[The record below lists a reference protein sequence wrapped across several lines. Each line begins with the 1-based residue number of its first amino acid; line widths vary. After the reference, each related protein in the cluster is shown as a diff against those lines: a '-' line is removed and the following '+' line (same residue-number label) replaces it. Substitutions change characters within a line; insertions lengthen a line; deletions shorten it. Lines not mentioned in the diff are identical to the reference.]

1 MELIRVEME
10 RRFGE
15 RASIGYVDV
24 SAEGA
29 REAHATE
36 IAAIQDRGLIYP
48 VTMVDG
54 AALYDGAVSY
64 PAILRAVDTKLAEQV
79 S

>member
-1 MELIRVEME
+1 ME

-15 RASIGYVDV
+15 TATIEYVDV
-24 SAEGA
+24 TRNETRST
-29 REAHATE
+29 HADA

-48 VTMVDG
+48 VTFVDG

-64 PAILRAVDTKLAEQV
+64 PAILRAIETRIAEQV
-79 S
+79 L